1 MKTGDIVWYFTA
13 GHELKFG
20 EIVKR
25 SNGKYIIRDK
35 NRMVRRRI
43 SQLAIKE
50 ERCKKQLNI

>member
-50 ERCKKQLNI
+50 ERCKKRLNT

>member
-1 MKTGDIVWYFTA
+1 MKTGDIVWYFTS

-25 SNGKYIIRDK
+25 SNGKYIIRGK
-35 NRMVRRRI
+35 NRMVRRKI

-50 ERCKKQLNI
+50 ERCKKCSDV